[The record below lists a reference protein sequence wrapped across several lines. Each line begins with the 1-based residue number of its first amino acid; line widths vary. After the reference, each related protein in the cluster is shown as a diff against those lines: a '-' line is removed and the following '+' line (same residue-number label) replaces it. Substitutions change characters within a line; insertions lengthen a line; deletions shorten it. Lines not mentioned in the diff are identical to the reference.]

1 MSAGRLKLEKQ
12 WWDKVYPKFKGMTKV
27 EVWGG
32 SNALVMPHICAIPEE
47 ERCEFRERIHT
58 MMLKSFHKLGY
69 EHQDVAW
76 RNIGYYVDENNIK
89 SPVLFDLERIRAG
102 VESDVWVNE
111 AMSRLF
117 A

>member
-1 MSAGRLKLEKQ
+1 
-12 WWDKVYPKFKGMTKV
+12 
-27 EVWGG
+27 
-32 SNALVMPHICAIPEE
+32 
-47 ERCEFRERIHT
+47 
-58 MMLKSFHKLGY
+58 MMLTSFHKLGY

-102 VESDVWVNE
+102 VESDVWVTE